1 MRRRRAR
8 VTRNRSHRRNEG
20 TCQQVF
26 DDRHTTTMSD
36 VDWCNEKGGDV
47 KGSGLGDVRGAL
59 GRRGL
64 EVSWVISERK
74 AGMKE

>member
-1 MRRRRAR
+1 M
-8 VTRNRSHRRNEG
+8 TM
-20 TCQQVF
+20 
-26 DDRHTTTMSD
+26 MSD

-47 KGSGLGDVRGAL
+47 KRSGLDDVRGAL

-64 EVSWVISERK
+64 DVSWVIRVRK